1 MLKGR
6 LYMIFSKDFYSIENA
21 ANLLNESFK
30 TNIFNQKDIIDFYLS
45 DYFRFC
51 LRVKNINEK
60 EIDLYTF
67 KKSIESHPIDLFSNP
82 VNNAFLSITGDN
94 ENNLYITGN
103 NIDGRGYF
111 QIPKEFV
118 DISEHF
124 KIYGL
129 KVLADNS
136 LDIEVIDEL
145 IEENESTF
153 KPESLIIHFD
163 DGLLVPK
170 DEILISKEGLL
181 NAIDIIKEQNSTA
194 LDQILPKDEIAKKSE
209 TSYLNIIQALKDELL
224 ATGSYKNQADLIE
237 SLAGKYQGYTG
248 LTESNLRDKF
258 AKANQIK

>member
-1 MLKGR
+1 
-6 LYMIFSKDFYSIENA
+6 MIFSKDFYSIENA
-21 ANLLNESFK
+21 VHLFNEVFK

-67 KKSIESHPIDLFSNP
+67 KKSIESYPVDLFSNP
-82 VNNAFLSITGDN
+82 VKNAFLSITGDD

-111 QIPKEFV
+111 QIPKEFL
-118 DISEHF
+118 DISEDF
-124 KIYGL
+124 NIYGI
-129 KVLADNS
+129 KVLADNT
-136 LDIEVIDEL
+136 LDIYVLEEL

-153 KPESLIIHFD
+153 KTESLIIHFEK
-163 DGLLVPK
+163 GLLVPK
-170 DEILISKEGLL
+170 DEVLISKDGLL
-181 NAIDIIKEQNSTA
+181 NAIDIIKEQNSIA
-194 LDQILPKDEIAKKSE
+194 LEQIFPKDEISKKSE

-224 ATGSYKNQADLIE
+224 ETGNHKNQADLIE
-237 SLAGKYQGYTG
+237 FLSEKYQGYTG
-248 LTESNLRDKF
+248 LTSSNLRDKF